1 MHRSTLAPAL
11 ALVALALAP
20 PPAAT
25 ADARAATACGPGGVG
40 DRLVPDRG
48 TWFHFGV
55 VCAAHDE
62 CYAARLGQAA
72 CDGRFRMDMHAHCAT
87 RVWYQRAPCRFTAE
101 LYWEAVRRF
110 GHLFY

>member
-1 MHRSTLAPAL
+1 MHRSTLAPTL
-11 ALVALALAP
+11 ALVALALAA

-25 ADARAATACGPGGVG
+25 AEPRAATACGPGGVG

-48 TWFHFGV
+48 PWFHFGA

-72 CDGRFRMDMHAHCAT
+72 CDGRFRTDMHAHCAT
-87 RVWYQRAPCRFTAE
+87 RAWYQRAPCRFTAE